1 MEAKTLPDGRVR
13 LVLPHSTKPSITSEF
28 SRLHGCLC
36 EALYALRH
44 EGDEYPRHS
53 RTAFEERVGI
63 PYEEAR
69 AISAELKIIE
79 HDLLGVPRGALNPRT
94 DRREGRPPEPK
105 KTGTEWDRL
114 PRIEAE
120 MLPDGGGMA
129 LALGRGELAVF
140 ANCVDVAMEELGAKT
155 SRVGAAE
162 FWIRRT
168 MTPEEA
174 EAFRDEL
181 RRLDRGTRVQGS
193 S

>member
-1 MEAKTLPDGRVR
+1 MPY
-13 LVLPHSTKPSITSEF
+13 STKPSITSEF
-28 SRLHGCLC
+28 SHLRGCLG

-44 EGDEYPRHS
+44 EGDEYPGHNRA
-53 RTAFEERVGI
+53 AFEGRVGL

-94 DRREGRPPEPK
+94 GRHEGRPPEPK
-105 KTGTEWDRL
+105 RTGTEWDRL

-120 MLPDGGGMA
+120 KLPDGGG
-129 LALGRGELAVF
+129 LTLTLGRGELAVF
-140 ANCVDVAMEELGAKT
+140 ANCVNVALEELGAKT
-155 SRVGAAE
+155 SRSGAAE
-162 FWIRRT
+162 FWIRRA

-174 EAFRDEL
+174 EAFRNEL
-181 RRLDRGTRVQGS
+181 RRLNRETREKDS